1 MKKTLKL
8 PLILAALIGI
18 GCLGAAKIAASSTA
32 ATPAATPVVDIAL
45 HKALYT
51 FKMVSA
57 TPGAGLDDVSGKL
70 YFEQDS
76 TCDAWTT
83 EHRMTNVYQY
93 AEAGSVT
100 DTDRYT
106 AFESKDGQ
114 QFSFNGDDQENGGDT
129 IQLRGTIEKNP
140 AGTAKAVYSRPEG
153 TAYDLPAG
161 YLLPTGHT
169 MEIIRH
175 ARAGDHYFSA
185 VMFDGTDA
193 DGPVEIG
200 TFIGKKA
207 TPAELQ
213 KIADSN
219 PKIDKAL
226 MTPDAWHVRLAVFP
240 LKDTAESEPAYEME
254 MVLHDNGVVSYALID
269 YKAFIIEQDLAAL
282 EKIPAKK
289 CD

>member
-1 MKKTLKL
+1 MNKAFKFS
-8 PLILAALIGI
+8 LILGALMAVGVI
-18 GCLGAAKIAASSTA
+18 GAAKIAASNPGAPSA
-32 ATPAATPVVDIAL
+32 AAVNIQL

-51 FKMVSA
+51 FKLVSA
-57 TPGAGLDDVSGKL
+57 ESGAGLEDVNGKL
-70 YFEQDS
+70 YYEQDS

-83 EHRMTNVYQY
+83 EHRLTTVYNY
-93 AEAGSVT
+93 AESEPVT

-106 AFESKDGQ
+106 SFESKDGQ
-114 QFSFNGDDQENGGDT
+114 QFSFNADSQENDGDT
-129 IQLRGTIEKNP
+129 EQLRGTVERD
-140 AGTAKAVYSRPEG
+140 ASGTAKAVYSRPDG

-161 YLLPTGHT
+161 YFLPTGHT

-207 TPAELQ
+207 TPEELK
-213 KIADSN
+213 KIAGAN
-219 PKIDKAL
+219 PKIDRAL
-226 MTPDAWHVRLAVFP
+226 MSPDAWHVRLAVFP
-240 LKDTAESEPAYEME
+240 LKDKAESEPAYEMD
-254 MVLHDNGVVSYALID
+254 MILHDNGVVSYALID
-269 YKAFIIEQDLAAL
+269 YKAFVIEQDLAAL